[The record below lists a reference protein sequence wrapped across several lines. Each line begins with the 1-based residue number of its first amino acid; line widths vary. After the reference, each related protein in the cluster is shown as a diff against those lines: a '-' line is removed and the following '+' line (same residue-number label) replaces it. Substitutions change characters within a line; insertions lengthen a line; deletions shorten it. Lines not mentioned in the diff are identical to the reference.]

1 VTRPERSATY
11 ENATLAVTT
20 SRSKGAAGGAE
31 ADYVHWLRTYYT
43 AANRR
48 SSDSWDAWNRHRDRL
63 TSTILE
69 SVPAQGPGRRL
80 CLLGAGNCNDVDL
93 RRLGDAFAEIHLVD
107 IDMAALTRAPSL
119 QPRGQARIVLHGP
132 VDLSGRLLA
141 LVSGG
146 ARLPSAGELDALVAE
161 SADSIV
167 ESLPGRFDAVASCCV
182 LTQMGWAL
190 ERAVGD
196 KPAVLEELYLRLQR
210 IHLRTMARLLAP
222 EGQAFVITDM
232 TASETYP
239 LEEMAILR
247 PLREIMDELTRQGN
261 LFKIADPLRL
271 QRALARDPVLGAIV
285 RSDGLTDP
293 WLWQGG
299 GERTYLVYALSFR
312 LAERA

>member
-1 VTRPERSATY
+1 M
-11 ENATLAVTT
+11 TT
-20 SRSKGAAGGAE
+20 SRIKGAAGGAE

-48 SSDSWDAWNRHRDRL
+48 SSDRWDAWNVHRDRL
-63 TSTILE
+63 TSTILDSAAAE
-69 SVPAQGPGRRL
+69 GPGRRL

-107 IDMAALTRAPSL
+107 IDMAALTRAPTQ
-119 QPRGQARIVLHGP
+119 QPRGQAQIVLHGP

-141 LVSGG
+141 MASG
-146 ARLPSAGELDALVAE
+146 ALAKLPSAGELDALVSQ

-167 ESLPGRFDAVASCCV
+167 EALPGRFDVVASCCV

-222 EGQAFVITDM
+222 GGQAFVITDM

-285 RSDGLTDP
+285 RGDGPTDP

-312 LAERA
+312 LAEREPPPPSNASTSARGA